1 MARAR
6 MLATDASIDP
16 ELNSLTLPALTLYLL
31 TIPHLDR
38 DGLIDANP
46 VRLAALAAP
55 LRPDIRDSAGAIINE
70 WVEVGLVVRYPAARN
85 QAVLYFKGFRKH
97 NRFEYRKETPSAYP
111 PPPGWLRTEHGIVP
125 EDKEAAL
132 QLAGRFHPENKYR
145 KTLLDWAAAA
155 DDADGT
161 SRSVLEGSRS
171 HLEQFEPRQEQNRSV
186 ENGGGGVQ
194 DTPHTHLGSGKG
206 GDARGGAPTRL
217 ISAMAEL
224 SDDELRIA
232 AHGLGSLFGLHHEYN
247 GWERMITSATRA
259 ELLCIVAW
267 CWKWQQTDDTGI
279 NSYARVLASKLR
291 ATPIAYPESLSTWQ
305 IHAIRDAAYD
315 AVQQMAV
322 PVEEL

>member
-55 LRPDIRDSAGAIINE
+55 LRPDLRDGAGALINE
-70 WVEVGLVVRYPAARN
+70 WVESGLVIRYPAARN

-97 NRFEYRKETPSAYP
+97 NRFEYRKETPSSYP

-125 EDKEAAL
+125 EDKEACF
-132 QLAGRFHPENKYR
+132 QLANRFHPENKYR
-145 KTLLDWAAAA
+145 KTLLDYAKSE
-155 DDADGT
+155 DT
-161 SRSVLEGSRS
+161 SRSVLDTSSGT
-171 HLEQFEPRQEQNRSV
+171 LEHFSPRTEQNRSD
-186 ENGGGGVQ
+186 EIGGGGVQ
-194 DTPHTHLGSGKG
+194 NTPHTTLGSGNG
-206 GDARGGAPTRL
+206 GDPRGGAPTRL
-217 ISAMAEL
+217 TSAMGEL

-232 AHGLGSLFGLHHEYN
+232 AHGLGSLFGLHTEYN

-267 CWKWQQTDDTGI
+267 CWKWSQTDDTGI
-279 NSYARVLASKLR
+279 NSYPKVLYSKLR
-291 ATPIAYPESLSTWQ
+291 ATPMAYPEFLSTYQ
-305 IHAIRDAAYD
+305 IHAIRDVAYD
-315 AVQQMAV
+315 AVRTMSI
-322 PVEEL
+322 PLEEL